1 MQDNHFINR
10 VFTSNKLLNPT
21 VVQPITLPQTIIEI
35 EKNEKKELLSQLKK
49 GRNTEQLN
57 TELIQRI
64 EKLESKFQ
72 NLESKL
78 KELLENNIEEK
89 SLE

>member
-10 VFTSNKLLNPT
+10 VFTSNKLLNPS
-21 VVQPITLPQTIIEI
+21 VVQPISFPS
-35 EKNEKKELLSQLKK
+35 EKIEKKEILTTQKK
-49 GRNTEQLN
+49 GHNTDYTTLN

-89 SLE
+89 TLE